1 MLISD
6 KYKTT
11 ITKGNIVDENVDAIV
26 NAANSSLL
34 GGSGVDG
41 SIHAAGGRQ
50 ILEECMTILGKIGKL
65 RSGEAVIT
73 SGGMLKAK
81 YVIHTVG
88 PIWHGG
94 DSNEEII
101 LSNAYRNSLKLVL
114 GKGIKTIAFPSI
126 STGVYGFP
134 KELAA
139 KIAFDTVKE
148 VLKDTQLIQ
157 EVKFVCFDDDT
168 YTLYEDLLN
177 NDIKQRLHK
186 VL

>member
-1 MLISD
+1 LIISN
-6 KYKTT
+6 KCKIT
-11 ITKGNIVDENVDAIV
+11 IIKGNIIDENVDAIV

-50 ILEECMTILGKIGKL
+50 ILEECMAILAKIGKL
-65 RSGEAVIT
+65 KTGRAVIT

-94 DSNEEII
+94 DSNEETT
-101 LSNAYRNSLKLVL
+101 LSNAYRNSLKLAVE
-114 GKGIKTIAFPSI
+114 KEIKTIAFPSI

-148 VLKDTQLIQ
+148 SLKDCGTIE

-168 YTLYEDLLN
+168 YKLYEDLL
-177 NDIKQRLHK
+177 DRDA
-186 VL
+186 